1 MVWFRIKE
9 TDYKQWF
16 YTRAPRYHQHYT
28 LIGQFENA
36 KAEKGFKLYACRENN
51 NTSGCEKWVTY
62 ANILVHWAC
71 ELSRLLDWNQALL
84 IRRILEEHC
93 VYEATAVRSPAAHG
107 EKREKCGALLRIG
120 GNSVTNTSCT
130 GLSLSFARL
139 FSLSAHNERG
149 YFIVKLSKREQET
162 MWWWQ
167 PTFLTHLALARY

>member
-1 MVWFRIKE
+1 M
-9 TDYKQWF
+9 
-16 YTRAPRYHQHYT
+16 
-28 LIGQFENA
+28 
-36 KAEKGFKLYACRENN
+36 
-51 NTSGCEKWVTY
+51 
-62 ANILVHWAC
+62 NILVHWAC

-93 VYEATAVRSPAAHG
+93 VYEAIAVRSPAAHG

-120 GNSVTNTSCT
+120 GNSVINTSCT

-162 MWWWQ
+162 M
-167 PTFLTHLALARY
+167 